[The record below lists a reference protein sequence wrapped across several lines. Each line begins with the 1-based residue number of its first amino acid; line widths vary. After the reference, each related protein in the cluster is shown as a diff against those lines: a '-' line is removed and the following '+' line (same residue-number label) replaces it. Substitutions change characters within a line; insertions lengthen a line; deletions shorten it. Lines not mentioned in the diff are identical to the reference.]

1 MTARYAD
8 ATFARSAC
16 SLQMNRIANARG
28 RVRTVAGRANVD
40 TASDTCRR
48 VPSRRAARRPNE
60 AERASTGVLRGER
73 VHETRGC
80 QRVII
85 TDTSGTITG
94 VFAPMK
100 ALRRT
105 FYDLRTEGQGRVR
118 EACAIGV
125 GLFIGCLPFYG
136 FHLLLCWLVGRLLG
150 LNRLKVYLAANVSN
164 PIVAPLLV
172 FVELQTGAWLRTG
185 SFLALTLET
194 ARTITPWQFGARS
207 HGRQRCRRRRARG
220 DRRSRDLSCAGWRVR
235 DPLFDRLARAAA
247 DRYVTTS
254 ITAWEFARGKL
265 RGDPLYRDV
274 LLGGWLPSGGRLLD
288 IGCGQGLMLA
298 LLAEAELFER
308 AGTEPTGKRLP
319 RFDRMVGVELRP
331 HRARLARAALGADA
345 EILESDARTIS
356 AGACRVVLLFDVLH
370 MMPPHDQDAL
380 LADCRWCARAGWRHS
395 GAGGRCV
402 GRMAVPGGEDWQS
415 PDGAR
420 LRRLASAAGVPH
432 GQRVARMFFA
442 ARPRGR
448 GCTGERGHSLCESSV
463 SS

>member
-1 MTARYAD
+1 
-8 ATFARSAC
+8 
-16 SLQMNRIANARG
+16 
-28 RVRTVAGRANVD
+28 
-40 TASDTCRR
+40 
-48 VPSRRAARRPNE
+48 
-60 AERASTGVLRGER
+60 
-73 VHETRGC
+73 
-80 QRVII
+80 
-85 TDTSGTITG
+85 
-94 VFAPMK
+94 MK

-194 ARTITPWQFGARS
+194 ARTITPWQFGAHLMVGS
-207 HGRQRCRRRRARG
+207 VAVGGVLAAIG
-220 DRRSRDLSCAGWRVR
+220 GAATYLALGGGVR
-235 DPLFDRLARAAA
+235 DPLFDSLAHAAA
-247 DRYVTTS
+247 DRYATTS

-298 LLAEAELFER
+298 LLAESELVER

-319 RFDRMVGVELRP
+319 RFDRLVGVELRP

-356 AGACRVVLLFDVLH
+356 PGACRVVLLFDVLH

-380 LADCRWCARAGWRHS
+380 LATAVGALEPGGVILVREADASAGWRFQAVRIGNRLTALTS
-395 GAGGRCV
+395 GAWRQPLAFRTV
-402 GRMAVPGGEDWQS
+402 GEWRECFARHGLEVEGVPASAGT
-415 PDGAR
+415 PFANYLFR
-420 LRRLASAAGVPH
+420 LR
-432 GQRVARMFFA
+432 ARQSGFA
-442 ARPRGR
+442 ATLPR
-448 GCTGERGHSLCESSV
+448 EQSA
-463 SS
+463 

>member
-1 MTARYAD
+1 
-8 ATFARSAC
+8 
-16 SLQMNRIANARG
+16 
-28 RVRTVAGRANVD
+28 
-40 TASDTCRR
+40 
-48 VPSRRAARRPNE
+48 
-60 AERASTGVLRGER
+60 
-73 VHETRGC
+73 
-80 QRVII
+80 
-85 TDTSGTITG
+85 
-94 VFAPMK
+94 MK

-185 SFLALTLET
+185 SFLVLTLET
-194 ARTITPWQFGARS
+194 ARTITPWQFGAHLIVGS
-207 HGRQRCRRRRARG
+207 LAVGGVLAVIGGAATYLALGGGAQ
-220 DRRSRDLSCAGWRVR
+220 
-235 DPLFDRLARAAA
+235 DPFFDRLARAAA
-247 DRYVTTS
+247 DRYATTS
-254 ITAWEFARGKL
+254 MTAWEFARGKL

-274 LLGGWLPSGGRLLD
+274 LLGGWLPSGGKLLD

-298 LLAEAELFER
+298 LLAEAERFDR

-319 RFDRMVGVELRP
+319 RFDRMGGVELRP
-331 HRARLARAALGADA
+331 HRARLARAALGPDA

-380 LADCRWCARAGWRHS
+380 LATAAGALEPGGVILVREADASAGWRFQAVRMGNRLTALTS
-395 GAGGRCV
+395 GAWRQPLAFRTV
-402 GRMAVPGGEDWQS
+402 GEWRECFSQHGLEVESAPASAGT
-415 PDGAR
+415 PFANHLFR
-420 LRRLASAAGVPH
+420 LRARQAG
-432 GQRVARMFFA
+432 FA
-442 ARPRGR
+442 ATLPR
-448 GCTGERGHSLCESSV
+448 EQSA
-463 SS
+463 